1 MAALAAV
8 LSSGVAAAD
17 VVERRGDEPSLQGTV
32 VSLDGAG
39 VKMRTASGALH
50 AVPWDRVREV
60 QCDPVLAAELKTWM
74 PVAEDLWR
82 ARSRLQRR
90 DTTMAEPLLERLF
103 ERYRGQ
109 THETALVVAEGLLRC
124 RLARA
129 DHGLAVIPALETA
142 RLRRAGITTDSYA
155 GLAQVFDESHALCP
169 QLAPVWVDS
178 PFLHALERD
187 LGIYD
192 AQGDAVVTALA
203 QIYHRAVLQT
213 LGRSG
218 SDLGT
223 LPDHP
228 GVALLED
235 LVAAGSADSGLR
247 ERARD
252 RLQRARRSQPEWAES
267 WSRFCSGMSLL
278 GEEGLGRRQRGILE
292 LLHLPAR
299 FSSTQPFL
307 AGLALAHAASALE
320 QTGDQ
325 DAADTLRA
333 ELARSYPD
341 HPAQRSRT
349 AAPS

>member
-1 MAALAAV
+1 VLAAV
-8 LSSGVAAAD
+8 LSTGVAVAD

-155 GLAQVFDESHALCP
+155 GLSQVFDETHALCP
-169 QLAPVWVDS
+169 LLAPVWVDS

-187 LGIYD
+187 LGVYD

-203 QIYHRAVLQT
+203 QLYRKAVLRRRGDR
-213 LGRSG
+213 LR
-218 SDLGT
+218 
-223 LPDHP
+223 PP
-228 GVALLED
+228 GARPQPP
-235 LVAAGSADSGLR
+235 AAGAAFAARVGGELVPLLHRDVASRRGGAGASPSGDPGAAPPPGPLLR
-247 ERARD
+247 HPAVPGRARPGP
-252 RLQRARRSQPEWAES
+252 RRFRPRANR
-267 WSRFCSGMSLL
+267 
-278 GEEGLGRRQRGILE
+278 
-292 LLHLPAR
+292 
-299 FSSTQPFL
+299 
-307 AGLALAHAASALE
+307 
-320 QTGDQ
+320 
-325 DAADTLRA
+325 
-333 ELARSYPD
+333 
-341 HPAQRSRT
+341 
-349 AAPS
+349 